1 MTRRAIRTST
11 LRAAVWLALAVL
23 PALDASAATRIG
35 EAEVV
40 VRRVSGVL
48 AGETRTVRVG
58 NGVFQN
64 ETISTEPQGNARLV
78 LLDDTSL
85 SIGSAAAVTLDRFV
99 HTPNGSA
106 RSAILTAARGVLRWV
121 SGRSPSGA
129 YQIRTPHAS
138 LGIRGT
144 SFDLLVSR
152 SETTVVLLS
161 GAVTV
166 CPRQG
171 QGRCAVLDRPGAIA
185 VAARSGVQGP
195 GSAAA
200 RAIDLASAYRRLGG
214 TFLDLVGTA
223 SNPALQGLQGL
234 QGITGLPGVRD
245 PRDLTAPLP
254 GAANALP
261 GSGAPPGL
269 PGLPGVGGG
278 APVPPG
284 IGGASGPAS
293 GLPSGLPSSGATAP
307 ALPELDLRRR

>member
-1 MTRRAIRTST
+1 MEQRAIRILS
-11 LRAAVWLALAVL
+11 LRAAAWLALAAL
-23 PALDASAATRIG
+23 PVSDAAAATRIG

-48 AGETRTVRVG
+48 AGETRNVQVG

-99 HTPNGSA
+99 YEPNGSA
-106 RSAILTAARGVLRWV
+106 RSAILTAARGVVRWV

-152 SETTVVLLS
+152 TETTVVLLS

-171 QGRCAVLDRPGAIA
+171 QGRCAALDRPGAIA

-223 SNPALQGLQGL
+223 STPALQGLR
-234 QGITGLPGVRD
+234 GITGLPGVRD
-245 PRDLTAPLP
+245 PRDLAGPLP
-254 GAANALP
+254 GAANTLP
-261 GSGAPPGL
+261 GFGAPPAV
-269 PGLPGVGGG
+269 PGLSGSDSA
-278 APVPPG
+278 APALPG
-284 IGGASGPAS
+284 IGGAGGPAT
-293 GLPSGLPSSGATAP
+293 GLPSGVPSGGATAP
-307 ALPELDLRRR
+307 ALPGLDLGRR